1 MPKTSLSVR
10 LLRLKIYPL
19 NVTFNYL
26 WMAQILTGVYLQCFT
41 VIVVERIIQKS
52 LTLALAANIFS
63 MAPLS
68 LVSRLQIGFW
78 IRSWKLC
85 GNSDDA
91 PARWDTY
98 TKICEVDEFR
108 LMFWSYI
115 VSNPL
120 SLGSSFNID
129 TGKDTGIVRN
139 RIVGVCSTT
148 HLHLARRVVK
158 IRHY

>member
-1 MPKTSLSVR
+1 MRKTSLSVR

-52 LTLALAANIFS
+52 LTLALVAY
-63 MAPLS
+63 
-68 LVSRLQIGFW
+68 IGTFKSSVKATDW
-78 IRSWKLC
+78 FLNKILKAMRKLL
-85 GNSDDA
+85 DDS

>member
-1 MPKTSLSVR
+1 MDGPNTNWSVPAMLHGDRCGKDYPKIIDIGPCSLYILHGTFKSSVKATDWF
-10 LLRLKIYPL
+10 LNKILKA
-19 NVTFNYL
+19 
-26 WMAQILTGVYLQCFT
+26 M
-41 VIVVERIIQKS
+41 
-52 LTLALAANIFS
+52 
-63 MAPLS
+63 
-68 LVSRLQIGFW
+68 
-78 IRSWKLC
+78 WKLF
-85 GNSDDA
+85 DDA